1 MTGASATRHPN
12 RFETASM
19 AAAAACAALA
29 AGLDLGSAPN
39 TAVFLASG
47 LALLT
52 LAWIVGMATEQLGE
66 SSGPKIGGV
75 LNATFGNAAELII
88 TIFAIRAGQLE
99 VATAS
104 ITGSILG
111 NTLLVLGASFF
122 IGGLRNGLQSFN
134 QRVAGMNASMLALA
148 VIGLGIPTLFGH
160 VANHPDVQAVS
171 DVTAGILLTLYV
183 LMLVFYF
190 RTPEVAHVS
199 GHEPTG
205 PHWPGRLA
213 MLLLLLSTGAVA
225 VMSDV
230 FVGTLD
236 AVISDVGISAVFL
249 GLIIVPLVGNIA
261 ENIVGI
267 KIAYQND
274 MDFSMLVSLGSSLQI
289 ALGVAPALVFISLLT
304 PHHFDLLFPVI
315 QVVSLAA
322 AVFIT
327 ALIASDGESNWLE
340 GAQLMAVYGIIAT
353 AVWYL

>member
-1 MTGASATRHPN
+1 M
-12 RFETASM
+12 
-19 AAAAACAALA
+19 
-29 AGLDLGSAPN
+29 
-39 TAVFLASG
+39 
-47 LALLT
+47 
-52 LAWIVGMATEQLGE
+52 
-66 SSGPKIGGV
+66 

-122 IGGLRNGLQSFN
+122 VGGLRNGLQSFN

-160 VANHPDVQAVS
+160 VADHPDVQAVS

-190 RTPEVAHVS
+190 RTPEVAHS
-199 GHEPTG
+199 SSHEPIG

-213 MLLLLLSTGAVA
+213 MLLLLLSTGTVA

-249 GLIIVPLVGNIA
+249 GLIIVPLVGNVA
-261 ENIVGI
+261 EHMAAV
-267 KIAYQND
+267 KIAAGGRL
-274 MDFSMLVSLGSSLQI
+274 DFAMGIAFNSALQV
-289 ALGVAPALVFISLLT
+289 ALGVTAVAIAAGYIFDNELVLDFKPLE
-304 PHHFDLLFPVI
+304 
-315 QVVSLAA
+315 LA
-322 AVFIT
+322 F
-327 ALIASDGESNWLE
+327 LIAATILAGIVASNGAATWIE
-340 GAQLMAVYGIIAT
+340 GVQLLAIYLMACIVF
-353 AVWYL
+353 WYL

>member
-1 MTGASATRHPN
+1 VTRGLN
-12 RFETASM
+12 RIETISVALAVII
-19 AAAAACAALA
+19 AAAAGALALISAANTIVFLVSAAALVA
-29 AGLDLGSAPN
+29 
-39 TAVFLASG
+39 
-47 LALLT
+47 
-52 LAWIVGMATEQLGE
+52 LAWVVGVATEQLGA
-66 SSGPKIGGV
+66 SAGPKVGGV

-122 IGGLRNGLQSFN
+122 IGGLKNGLQSFN

-160 VANHPDVQAVS
+160 VADHADVQAVS
-171 DVTAGILLTLYV
+171 DITAGILLTLYV

-199 GHEPTG
+199 GHDLTG

-225 VMSDV
+225 VISDV

-304 PHHFDLLFPVI
+304 PHHFDLLFPLV

-322 AVFIT
+322 AAFIT

>member
-1 MTGASATRHPN
+1 VTRGLN
-12 RFETASM
+12 RFETISVALAVII
-19 AAAAACAALA
+19 AAAAGALA
-29 AGLDLGSAPN
+29 
-39 TAVFLASG
+39 LASAANTVVFIVSAG
-47 LALLT
+47 ALVA
-52 LAWIVGMATEQLGE
+52 LAWIVGVATEQLGA
-66 SSGPKIGGV
+66 SAGPKVGGV

-122 IGGLRNGLQSFN
+122 VGGLRNGLQSFN

-160 VANHPDVQAVS
+160 VADHHDVQAVS

-190 RTPEVAHVS
+190 RTPEVAHS
-199 GHEPTG
+199 SSHEPIG

-213 MLLLLLSTGAVA
+213 MLLLLLSTGTVA